1 MSAASREPQRCGRR
15 SAARI
20 MQRIPLVTGVALL
33 AMAAQLLAAQ
43 SGQDRPPAQPTFR
56 LGVNFVEVD
65 VVVTDQ
71 AGRFVRDLTAEDF
84 EVYENDV
91 AQPIGV
97 FSLVDI
103 PVERED
109 RPLNRPA
116 VVSDVFTNEPG
127 SAGRVYFLILDD
139 LHVAPFRTQQ
149 VREMANRFVDRY
161 LGANDIA
168 AVIHVGQA
176 NHNQPFTLSK
186 PLLRRSINRFT
197 GRKLPSRTI
206 NKLADATQQQE
217 LADLPGNFM
226 GPLIDVDSPLRVE
239 YARITL
245 GTLEDLSRYVS
256 RLQGR
261 RKAFVLF
268 SEGIDYDLESPLTDS
283 FSGLAVG
290 TEVSAIHGS
299 LRAMLETAMRANVSV
314 YPVDPRGLGH
324 ELEGIAGLGSIPTAY
339 SFPEGVDP
347 LPSYGIRDVERGLR
361 DELDGSLD
369 SLRTLANETGGFAA
383 LNSNDFERPFQRIV
397 DENSSYYL
405 LGYYPTNEANDGS
418 FRSVR
423 VRVRQPG
430 LEVVARRGYFAPKP
444 NVSAEPTPES
454 SVEAVREVAA
464 SPVSSSG
471 LSMRV
476 VPHLLRSPSG
486 MARVHLT
493 AELAADEIPFR
504 EVDGVFANTMLMLW
518 EAVDGDGEVQA
529 SRTQKADFNLG
540 PTKHA
545 QAAEFGVNMIAEFD
559 LPAGRYQLRIGTLEE
574 LSGRSGSIVGNLEV
588 PRFRSAT
595 LELSSLVLAVPT
607 MRLEVAM
614 TEGAG
619 ALARL
624 LPAPP
629 TSRREFDRGEQ
640 LALYAEV
647 YDNDSRP
654 HTVDLAVRVTSEDGR
669 QLFLQEDARDQREL
683 TGRSYPHLVALP
695 LDQFRPGRYV
705 LSVEA
710 RSRLGA
716 EVKRETMITV
726 R

>member
-1 MSAASREPQRCGRR
+1 MHKIA
-15 SAARI
+15 
-20 MQRIPLVTGVALL
+20 LVAGVAL
-33 AMAAQLLAAQ
+33 MALVVQIGAQEGSQ
-43 SGQDRPPAQPTFR
+43 RQPVFR

-65 VVVTDQ
+65 VVVTDPG
-71 AGRFVRDLTAEDF
+71 GRFVRDLTADDF
-84 EVYENDV
+84 ELYENDV
-91 AQPIGV
+91 PQSVSV

-103 PVERED
+103 PVEPED

-116 VVSDVFTNEPG
+116 VVPDVLTNEPG
-127 SAGRVYFLILDD
+127 STGRVYFLILDD

-161 LGANDIA
+161 LGANDLA

-176 NHNQPFTLSK
+176 NANQPFTLSK

-226 GPLIDVDSPLRVE
+226 GPLVDVDSPLRIE
-239 YARITL
+239 YANIML

-299 LRAMLETAMRANVSV
+299 LRSMLETAMRANVSV

-324 ELEGIAGLGSIPTAY
+324 ELEGIAGLGPIPTAY

-383 LNSNDFERPFQRIV
+383 INSNDFERPFRRIV

-405 LGYYPTNEANDGS
+405 LGYYPTNEADDGS
-418 FRSVR
+418 FRNVR
-423 VRVRQPG
+423 VRLRQPG

-444 NVSAEPTPES
+444 NASPERTAES
-454 SVEAVREVAA
+454 SVAAVREAAA
-464 SPVSSSG
+464 SPVSSAG

-476 VPHLLRSPSG
+476 VPHVLKSPSG
-486 MARVHLT
+486 QARVHLT
-493 AELAADEIPFR
+493 AEFEADELPFH
-504 EVDGVFANTMLMLW
+504 EDGGLFRNTLLMLW
-518 EAVDGDGEVQA
+518 EAVDADGEVQA
-529 SRTQKADFNLG
+529 ASTQVAQFNL
-540 PTKHA
+540 PARAYT
-545 QAAEFGVNMIAEFD
+545 QAKEFGLNAIAEFD
-559 LPAGRYQLRIGTLEE
+559 LPAGRYQLRVGTLEE

-588 PRFRSAT
+588 PRFQGAR
-595 LELSSLVLAVPT
+595 LEMSSLVLAVPT
-607 MRLEVAM
+607 MRYEVAM
-614 TEGAG
+614 QDGAG

-629 TSRREFDRGEQ
+629 TTRREFDADEQ
-640 LALYAEV
+640 LAVYSEI
-647 YDNDSRP
+647 YDNDTRP
-654 HTVDLAVRVTSEDGR
+654 HTVDLAVRVTTEDGR
-669 QLFLQEDARDQREL
+669 QVFMQDASRDSREL
-683 TGRSYPHLVALP
+683 LGRSYQHMVAVP
-695 LDQFRPGRYV
+695 LDQFQPGRYV

-710 RSRLGA
+710 RSRLGT
-716 EVKRETMITV
+716 EVKRETVITV